1 MKTFRPL
8 PSSLRHSVRVLWF
21 VQGIGLLAQAP
32 AIPLPEPAPA
42 VSTPAAVPRQ
52 VPKVV
57 GGAPTISLPTPA
69 SAVPAVPGAPAIP
82 LPVPLTAT
90 PTPTT
95 PAPTP
100 PANPAISGS
109 VSNALTA
116 LAIPSAATNEG
127 TALPALDPNP
137 TVPVPIPP
145 STAPGIPNVVV
156 TVPATT
162 PPPSGTNPAL
172 IPPRTLPATQTPTT
186 PVATAPTNA
195 APARPLAL
203 PSNFPKPATN
213 IAATARPGL
222 PVVGPAATRPG
233 LPGRPG
239 VPAAA
244 APATPPISPEMEE
257 NNALVDRLRAI
268 TDLDE
273 YSEVIKIKQMPLD
286 QFLDIYAKAA
296 KRIVLRGQGLNG
308 QLQVTFVADKK
319 LPREVIL
326 QAFDTVLAL
335 NQIATIPQ
343 GEEFVLV
350 VPSQTASG
358 MGKQF
363 TPGSGTNY
371 NEAFQYVTHIVH
383 VKHVEVKEA
392 VEVMAKFASPQNA
405 QGIVALESTKTIVL
419 RDYQQNVKRMLE
431 VLEKIDVHVDD
442 DFLLEVIPI
451 KYGKVEEI
459 YGTLS
464 SVIGGGGPQGGG
476 GASLNS
482 NRRNTT
488 RSSSVRSS
496 SSYNNNSGGAFG
508 SGAGGNNYGAQ
519 QNNLGGAAGGRGGT
533 GFQQRL
539 AGVNRGGAGGAPGAG
554 GAISEL
560 LETTSITPDPR
571 SNSLIVYGTKKDIAK
586 LKEVIAKVDTLLAQV
601 LIEGIIM
608 EVSLTDGLNYGLSA
622 GQNPKSFGGKPNVTG
637 GGSVNGN
644 SALNNVSS
652 FLGGGGGTNGTFST
666 GGGLSY
672 FTKIGPTW
680 NLALNAIASDN
691 RVNIIQQ
698 PRIQTTHATEA
709 RFFVGSTVAF
719 QQGAYGGI
727 SGVSSSYY
735 QRQDVGIDLTVTP
748 YITPDGLVTMEVNQV
763 IEEIAP
769 GSSTEANVPPTT
781 NKREANSTVS
791 VMSGEAIL
799 LGGYIRNSK
808 SDGHSGVPLLKDIPF
823 LGKAFSSTSRNGART
838 ELMVLIRPT
847 VLLNPKEAAE
857 YAAKTRQDSAPLRE
871 LEDEVKAS
879 ELARKKAVEKREQHR
894 DSKWWGR

>member
-1 MKTFRPL
+1 MPSPL
-8 PSSLRHSVRVLWF
+8 ILSVLVA
-21 VQGIGLLAQAP
+21 LLAHGPTLVAQAP
-32 AIPLPEPAPA
+32 AVPTPTPVAPTPAAGPRQLPKVIGGPPAIPVPTTGGEAPANPAPA
-42 VSTPAAVPRQ
+42 VGSTA
-52 VPKVV
+52 
-57 GGAPTISLPTPA
+57 LP
-69 SAVPAVPGAPAIP
+69 
-82 LPVPLTAT
+82 
-90 PTPTT
+90 
-95 PAPTP
+95 
-100 PANPAISGS
+100 
-109 VSNALTA
+109 A
-116 LAIPSAATNEG
+116 LAIPSAATNDPAAPAPGTAVAPAVAEG
-127 TALPALDPNP
+127 TPA
-137 TVPVPIPP
+137 
-145 STAPGIPNVVV
+145 
-156 TVPATT
+156 VPAPANVPAAAATT
-162 PPPSGTNPAL
+162 T
-172 IPPRTLPATQTPTT
+172 TTATATST
-186 PVATAPTNA
+186 ATAPVVTNPPATAPRTPLPVAATPTNA
-195 APARPLAL
+195 PGTRPLAL
-203 PSNFPKPATN
+203 PSNFPRPATN
-213 IAATARPGL
+213 VAATSRPGL
-222 PVVGPAATRPG
+222 PVAGPAAPRPG
-233 LPGRPG
+233 PAGRPG

-244 APATPPISPEMEE
+244 PAAAPISAETEE
-257 NNALVDRLRAI
+257 NNALVDRLKSI
-268 TDLDE
+268 TDLEE
-273 YSEVIKIKQMPLD
+273 YSEAIKIKGMPLD

-319 LPREVIL
+319 LPREVVL

-335 NQIATIPQ
+335 NQIATVPQ

-350 VPSQTASG
+350 VPSQTAAG

-363 TPGSGTNY
+363 STNAAAGY

-383 VKHVEVKEA
+383 VKHAEVKEA

-419 RDYQQNVKRMLE
+419 RDYQANVKRMLE
-431 VLEKIDVHVDD
+431 VLEKIDVHVED
-442 DFLLEVIPI
+442 DFQLEVIPI

-464 SVIGGGGPQGGG
+464 SVIGGGGGGYSG
-476 GASLNS
+476 GASLNA

-496 SSYNNNSGGAFG
+496 SSYGTGAGAFG
-508 SGAGGNNYGAQ
+508 GVGNTGGFNSQ
-519 QNNLGGAAGGRGGT
+519 QNNLNAAGGRTGT

-539 AGVNRGGAGGAPGAG
+539 AGVNRGGAAGGAPGAG

-571 SNSLIVYGTKKDIAK
+571 SNSLIVYGTKKDITK
-586 LKEVIAKVDTLLAQV
+586 LKEVISKVDTLLAQV

-622 GQNPKSFGGKPNVTG
+622 GQNPKNFGGNPNVVG

-652 FLGGGGGTNGTFST
+652 FLGGGNGGTNGTFST

-680 NLALNAIASDN
+680 NLALNAIASDD
-691 RVNIIQQ
+691 RVNIIQR

-769 GSSTEANVPPTT
+769 GSSTDSAVPPTT

-799 LGGYIRNSK
+799 LGGYIRNSR
-808 SDGHSGVPLLKDIPF
+808 SGGHSGVPFLKDIPL
-823 LGKAFSSTSRNGART
+823 LGKAFSSTKRNDART
-838 ELMVLIRPT
+838 ELMVLVRPT
-847 VLLNPKEAAE
+847 VLLNPKDAAE
-857 YAAKTRQDSAPLRE
+857 YATKTRQDSAPLRE
-871 LEDEVKAS
+871 LENEIQAS
-879 ELARKKAVEKREQHR
+879 EKARREAVEKKEKRR
-894 DSKWWGR
+894 DSKWWGH